1 MKKLILVYILFLFS
15 LYNLANAES
24 DIAYIDM
31 EKVISVSLPGSS
43 ILKQLSDLKKKNSDY
58 FMNIEKNI
66 KNKEKKIISQK
77 NIISEIEFNSSI
89 DKLKIEIN
97 DYNTTRNKTIDD
109 FNRLKLANTNKLL
122 KMINQVI
129 TNFSKEKSLL
139 LILHKKHLV
148 TGKTELDISDDI
160 IKIINEEVK
169 EFKIK

>member
-43 ILKQLSDLKKKNSDY
+43 ILKQLSDLKKKNSEY
-58 FMNIEKNI
+58 FMNTEKNL
-66 KNKEKKIISQK
+66 KKKEKKIISQK

-89 DKLKIEIN
+89 NKLKMEID
-97 DYNTTRNKTIDD
+97 DYNTTRSKTIDD
-109 FNRLKLANTNKLL
+109 FTKLNLMNTNKLL
-122 KMINQVI
+122 KMINQII
-129 TNFSKEKSLL
+129 TNFSKEKSLS
-139 LILHKKHLV
+139 LILHKKSLV
-148 TGKTELDISDDI
+148 IGKTELDISDDI
-160 IKIINEEVK
+160 IKIINSEIK

>member
-1 MKKLILVYILFLFS
+1 MKKLILIYILFLFS
-15 LYNLANAES
+15 LYNLAKAQS
-24 DIAYIDM
+24 DIVFIDM

-43 ILKQLSDLKKKNSDY
+43 ILKQLNDLKKKDSDY

-66 KNKEKKIISQK
+66 KKKEKKIISQK

-97 DYNTTRNKTIDD
+97 DYNTARSKTIDD
-109 FNRLKLANTNKLL
+109 FNRLKLMNTNKLL
-122 KMINQVI
+122 KMIDQI
-129 TNFSKEKSLL
+129 IINFSKEKSLL
-139 LILHKKHLV
+139 LILHKKNLV

-160 IKIINEEVK
+160 IKIINLEIK

>member
-1 MKKLILVYILFLFS
+1 MKKLILICILFLFS

-24 DIAYIDM
+24 DIVYIDM

-97 DYNTTRNKTIDD
+97 DYNTNRNKTIDD
-109 FNRLKLANTNKLL
+109 FNR
-122 KMINQVI
+122 
-129 TNFSKEKSLL
+129 F
-139 LILHKKHLV
+139 
-148 TGKTELDISDDI
+148 
-160 IKIINEEVK
+160 
-169 EFKIK
+169 